1 MRRFIVQC
9 KKEVAFFLIANVL
22 WAAIGISLAFIL
34 QYVTDTAMTGAMQR
48 VPLIIAMI
56 LVYLAADT
64 MFEFFSSYTSAVLN
78 TKVSL
83 LFRNAL
89 VRRIQKS
96 SVEEKEK
103 RGDADYLS
111 LLNNNVSEVESEY
124 VYGVQIIFFQ
134 IISLL
139 FALIATTYI
148 QPLLTLIFIVL
159 AMVPLLAPQLLK
171 KKLETVNRD
180 ALASKSRYLN
190 VLNELLEGFQALKVF
205 GRERN
210 YAAYHEAQNEDF
222 MKKTQYNYKWRR
234 WSMSLSYGMGNM
246 VILGTWGIGL
256 IFTLSGS
263 ISFSQLIALTTL
275 MNMVAGPFQ
284 IISERYS
291 DILAGKA
298 IAEDLLH
305 YIDERQDDDI
315 QYKSLVPHVDQIQL
329 QHVSVIRDEHCIL
342 KDINVRIQQNQNVGI
357 IGNSGSGKSTLLKTI
372 AGILS
377 VQEGEITV
385 NGQIVSNEAELIH
398 PDSILIAQDTT
409 IFSATIGENI
419 SMFKPCRAERIR
431 QAIEKAGLTTWFRRN
446 GEDVNQEIEKS
457 KANLSGGE
465 MRRMDFARTILQE
478 KSQILL
484 FDEPT
489 AGLDA
494 YNAQNIMEQ
503 ICNMKQGM
511 RIVATHN
518 LAEENMRR
526 FDWIYMIEQGEIVLE
541 GKPEVIL
548 QAPAYQ
554 KLKQGKQ

>member
-96 SVEEKEK
+96 SVEKKEK

-291 DILAGKA
+291 DILAGQGNCGRFA
-298 IAEDLLH
+298 ALH
-305 YIDERQDDDI
+305 RRE
-315 QYKSLVPHVDQIQL
+315 
-329 QHVSVIRDEHCIL
+329 
-342 KDINVRIQQNQNVGI
+342 
-357 IGNSGSGKSTLLKTI
+357 
-372 AGILS
+372 AG
-377 VQEGEITV
+377 
-385 NGQIVSNEAELIH
+385 
-398 PDSILIAQDTT
+398 
-409 IFSATIGENI
+409 
-419 SMFKPCRAERIR
+419 
-431 QAIEKAGLTTWFRRN
+431 
-446 GEDVNQEIEKS
+446 
-457 KANLSGGE
+457 
-465 MRRMDFARTILQE
+465 
-478 KSQILL
+478 
-484 FDEPT
+484 
-489 AGLDA
+489 
-494 YNAQNIMEQ
+494 
-503 ICNMKQGM
+503 
-511 RIVATHN
+511 
-518 LAEENMRR
+518 
-526 FDWIYMIEQGEIVLE
+526 
-541 GKPEVIL
+541 
-548 QAPAYQ
+548 
-554 KLKQGKQ
+554 